1 MRWAEPLYH
10 PPISA
15 GNGDSPGSPTAIAL
29 KDNDVLRKLPA
40 ALVAACLVLA
50 LSGPAALGAGYRL
63 QPWKDTLFAYPKVM
77 DSQFD
82 GDYLRVEYLKK
93 RDIQERDEIP
103 EQRVKRQ
110 YISLDTRKVEQDLVF
125 NSPAGKIN
133 YIAVG
138 AIAGPAKAIVI
149 YLHGQNGSRKQG
161 ASDWMFGGNFNR
173 IKNLMARNGGVY
185 LSPDFTDFE
194 AKGKNEIKALI
205 LEFSR
210 RSPGA
215 PVFIACGSM
224 GGRLCW
230 TLARDEA
237 VVPKI
242 GGLLLLGS
250 NHDRAFITSS
260 VARDPRR
267 RFPIYLG
274 HGTRDIV
281 FDWQGEEAFFK
292 DLKTAVPDYPIRFVL
307 FDDGSHGLPIR
318 MTDWRLILNWMLEVE
333 GR

>member
-1 MRWAEPLYH
+1 LNRIGVTILAAVGLFAA
-10 PPISA
+10 A
-15 GNGDSPGSPTAIAL
+15 GTGFA
-29 KDNDVLRKLPA
+29 
-40 ALVAACLVLA
+40 
-50 LSGPAALGAGYRL
+50 AGYRL
-63 QPWKDTLFAYPKVM
+63 EPWKDDLFRYPRVI

-93 RDIQERDEIP
+93 RDIEERDEIP
-103 EQRVKRQ
+103 EQRVRRK
-110 YISLDTRKVEQDLVF
+110 YISLDTRKVEEDLVLDTA
-125 NSPAGKIN
+125 AGKIST
-133 YIAVG
+133 IAVG
-138 AIAGPAKAIVI
+138 AIKGPAKAIVI

-173 IKNLMARNGGVY
+173 IKNLMMRNGGVY

-194 AKGKNEIKALI
+194 EKGTSEIAALI
-205 LEFSR
+205 KEFSG

-215 PVFIACGSM
+215 PVFVACGSM

-230 TLARDEA
+230 RLAREPTVA
-237 VVPKI
+237 PKLA
-242 GGLLLLGS
+242 GLLLLGS
-250 NHDRAFITSS
+250 THDDAFIDSPI
-260 VARDPRR
+260 ARDKNR

-281 FDWQGEEAFFK
+281 FDWEGEVAFFK
-292 DLKTAVPDYPIRFVL
+292 KLRSAIPDYPIKLVL

-318 MTDWRLILNWMLEVE
+318 MTDWRLILNWMLEAD

>member
-1 MRWAEPLYH
+1 L
-10 PPISA
+10 A
-15 GNGDSPGSPTAIAL
+15 GNGDSPGGPGAIAL
-29 KDNDVLRKLPA
+29 KDNDVLRKSPTLLAAFLVLVLTGLPA
-40 ALVAACLVLA
+40 
-50 LSGPAALGAGYRL
+50 SSAGYRL
-63 QPWKDTLFAYPKVM
+63 EPWKDALFAYPKVM

-93 RDIQERDEIP
+93 RDIEDRDEIP

-110 YISLDTRKVEQDLVF
+110 YISLDTRRVEQDLAYD
-125 NSPAGKIN
+125 SPVGKIK
-133 YIAVG
+133 YVAVG

-194 AKGKNEIKALI
+194 DKGKNEIKALI
-205 LEFSR
+205 LEFAR

-215 PVFIACGSM
+215 PIFVSCGSM

-230 TLARDEA
+230 ALVRDQA
-237 VVPKI
+237 VVSKI
-242 GGLLLLGS
+242 SGLLLLGS
-250 NHDRAFITSS
+250 NHDSDFINSP

-292 DLKTAVPDYPIRFVL
+292 DLKAAVPDYPIRLVL

>member
-1 MRWAEPLYH
+1 M
-10 PPISA
+10 A
-15 GNGDSPGSPTAIAL
+15 GNGDSPGQPGAIVL
-29 KDNDVLRKLPA
+29 KDNDVLRKSPTLLAALLVLVLTGLPA
-40 ALVAACLVLA
+40 
-50 LSGPAALGAGYRL
+50 SSAGYRL
-63 QPWKDTLFAYPKVM
+63 EPWKDALFAYPKVM

-93 RDIQERDEIP
+93 RDIEDRDEIP

-110 YISLDTRKVEQDLVF
+110 YISLDTRRVEQDLAYD
-125 NSPAGKIN
+125 SPVGKIK
-133 YIAVG
+133 YVGVG
-138 AIAGPAKAIVI
+138 AIAGPAKAVVI

-194 AKGKNEIKALI
+194 DKGKNEIKALI
-205 LEFSR
+205 LEFAR

-215 PVFIACGSM
+215 PIFVSCGSM

-230 TLARDEA
+230 ALVRDQA
-237 VVPKI
+237 VVSKI
-242 GGLLLLGS
+242 SGLLLLGS
-250 NHDRAFITSS
+250 NHDSDFINSP

-292 DLKTAVPDYPIRFVL
+292 DLKAAVPDYPIRLVL